1 MPNINVNNYKHIN
14 LENEEKKIKI
24 LAKISKD
31 YSIKIWEK
39 NRSHLGKGHRMHNYE
54 INYGSKLMGS
64 IKY

>member
-39 NRSHLGKGHRMHNYE
+39 NQSLGKVKGCTIMR
-54 INYGSKLMGS
+54 S
-64 IKY
+64 IMWVN